1 MRVGTGR
8 GHPLRLDSEVVE
20 PEAICLACGHT
31 ASVCRCFRQPDLQP
45 SLMATANSILKRV
58 YLPAIRE
65 QLNKSMILM
74 EHLDEKG
81 MDPAIP
87 GMDMPSI
94 VGDAAID
101 EFRRRRS
108 RSRNHVPRT
117 WIDDDDDY

>member
-8 GHPLRLDSEVVE
+8 GHPLRLDSEMVE

-65 QLNKSMILM
+65 QLNKSSILM
-74 EHLDEKG
+74 KYIDDKG
-81 MDPAIP
+81 NDPMIP
-87 GMDMPSI
+87 ELDMPSI
-94 VGDAAID
+94 VGDAAITS
-101 EFRRRRS
+101 FRRRRS
-108 RSRNHVPRT
+108 RSRNRSHWDVS
-117 WIDDDDDY
+117 DDDDY